1 MRNIL
6 MILMVFFIG
15 LTQVN
20 AMSTECKDLLS
31 NYKRVPDPSIKTMK
45 QLERWV
51 KRKVKDGNAK
61 AVSECLVVNAAD
73 NPNKATVAGQ

>member
-1 MRNIL
+1 MKNRVVVGAIFL
-6 MILMVFFIG
+6 SV
-15 LTQVN
+15 LTTF
-20 AMSTECKDLLS
+20 AYGSSCADLLA

-45 QLERWV
+45 QLKRWV

-61 AVSECLVVNAAD
+61 AVEECLISQAAD